1 MFILGDDFLGK
12 SCVNSAKKLPLV
24 SELWNLA
31 TVPVEV
37 GWNCIPFSELCQQYV
52 SPFKD
57 SGNSY
62 GGLIHLR
69 KKYRCVCVKRGW
81 KEDAVFLLNWTLRL
95 FGDLFWIAKI
105 ERTTLLP
112 KFRGGMKWQKP
123 KGDSTLLQHH
133 VQFQDPLH
141 AWNLQLLASSGGL
154 PTSARCPSHQDIF
167 KKYVHIYKYYIHIRA
182 DCPINNS

>member
-12 SCVNSAKKLPLV
+12 SCVNSAKKLQLLFLN
-24 SELWNLA
+24 SEIWRLYQLRLA
-31 TVPVEV
+31 ETASPSQ
-37 GWNCIPFSELCQQYV
+37 NYV
-52 SPFKD
+52 
-57 SGNSY
+57 NSMSVLSKIQAILT
-62 GGLIHLR
+62 GALSIFEINTGVCV
-69 KKYRCVCVKRGW
+69 CVCVKRGW

-112 KFRGGMKWQKP
+112 KFRGGMKRQKP

-167 KKYVHIYKYYIHIRA
+167 K
-182 DCPINNS
+182 